1 MKKDIVDDIK
11 YDIKKKSLVFGTN
24 IGAEIL
30 KIPAIRIYTEINAQ
44 VDAILAFYER
54 FNADFL
60 ITAMDLSVEAE
71 CFGSEIVF
79 SQNEAPQVGNR
90 LVASSSEIERLNV
103 PSMGGYRS
111 KNFIKTSEKLL
122 SMNIS
127 KPVFGG
133 IIGPFSLAGRLF
145 GAKEMFRLTIENE
158 FSALSLIEKCSQFL
172 INFAKAYKEVGCH
185 GVVISEPSAGLL
197 SPKALSKFS
206 SVFIRQLIRSLDSPS
221 FRMIYHNCSARAV
234 HLDSIFETEVSIL
247 HFGEPMDI
255 PTALHRNNEDRII
268 SGNLDPVNV
277 FLADEKE
284 IVFEK
289 TIDLFNATKNNS
301 SFLIGPG
308 CELPAETPLENVAM
322 FYSIVHSRQN
332 T

>member
-1 MKKDIVDDIK
+1 MEKDLFNDIK
-11 YDIKKKSLVFGTN
+11 SGIRRKALVFGTN

-44 VDAILAFYER
+44 MDAILAFYEH

-79 SQNEAPQVGNR
+79 SQNEALQVRNR
-90 LVASSSEIERLNV
+90 LVASLSEIAGLDV
-103 PSMGGYRS
+103 PHMGVCRS
-111 KNFIKTSEKLL
+111 KNFLEITEKLL
-122 SMNIS
+122 TSDIL
-127 KPVFGG
+127 KPVIGG

-145 GAKEMFRLTIENE
+145 GVKEMFRLTIDNE
-158 FSALSLIEKCSQFL
+158 SSALSLIEKCNQFL
-172 INFAKAYKEVGCH
+172 INVTKAYKDVGCH

-197 SPKALSKFS
+197 SPKALNKFS
-206 SVFIRQLIRSLDSPS
+206 SVFIKQLVHSLDSPV
-221 FRMIYHNCSARAV
+221 FRMIYHNCGARAV
-234 HLDSIFETEVSIL
+234 HLKSIFETEASIL

-255 PTALHRNNEDRII
+255 STALHSNENNRII
-268 SGNLDPVNV
+268 SGNLDPVNI

-289 TIDLFNATKNNS
+289 TIDLFNATKDNS
-301 SFLIGPG
+301 SFLIAPG
-308 CELPAETPLENVAM
+308 CDLPIETPFENVAM
-322 FYSIVHSRQN
+322 FYSIVHSHQGA
-332 T
+332 

>member
-1 MKKDIVDDIK
+1 MKKDLVDDIK
-11 YDIKKKSLVFGTN
+11 SGIKKKALVFGTN

-30 KIPAIRIYTEINAQ
+30 KIPVERIYTDINAQ

-71 CFGSEIVF
+71 CFGSEIIF
-79 SQNEAPQVGNR
+79 SQNEAPQVRNR
-90 LVASSSEIERLNV
+90 TIVSLSEIEGLDV
-103 PSMGGYRS
+103 PRMGVCRS
-111 KNFIKTSEKLL
+111 KNFLEITEKLL
-122 SMNIS
+122 TSDIL
-127 KPVFGG
+127 KPVIGG

-145 GAKEMFRLTIENE
+145 GAKEMFRLTIDNE
-158 FSALSLIEKCSQFL
+158 SSALSLIEKCSQFL
-172 INFAKAYKEVGCH
+172 INVAKAYKDVGCH

-197 SPKALSKFS
+197 SPKALKKFS
-206 SVFIRQLIRSLDSPS
+206 SVFIKQLVRSLDSPV
-221 FRMIYHNCSARAV
+221 FRVIYHNCGARAV
-234 HLDSIFETEVSIL
+234 HLNSIFKTEASIF

-255 PTALHRNNEDRII
+255 PAALYRNENRRII

-289 TIDLFNATKNNS
+289 TIDLFNATKNDS
-301 SFLIGPG
+301 SFLIAPG
-308 CELPAETPLENVAM
+308 CDLPAETPPENVEM
-322 FYSIVHSRQN
+322 FYSIVHSRQDA
-332 T
+332 

>member
-1 MKKDIVDDIK
+1 MKKDLIDYIQSDIQ
-11 YDIKKKSLVFGTN
+11 KKAFVFGTN

-30 KIPAIRIYTEINAQ
+30 KNPIKRIFTDVNVQ

-79 SQNEAPQVGNR
+79 SQNEAPQVENR
-90 LVASSSEIERLNV
+90 LVASPSEIEKLDV

-111 KNFIKTSEKLL
+111 RNYIKTTEKLL
-122 SMNIS
+122 SLNILR
-127 KPVFGG
+127 PVIGG

-145 GAKEMFRLTIENE
+145 GAKEMFRLTIDNE
-158 FSALSLIEKCSQFL
+158 FSALSLIEKCNQFL
-172 INFAKAYKEVGCH
+172 IDFTRAYKEAGCQ

-206 SVFIRQLIRSLDSPS
+206 SAFIRQLVDNLESST
-221 FRMIYHNCSARAV
+221 FRVIYHNCGARAV
-234 HLDSIFETEVSIL
+234 HLDSIFETKASIL

-255 PTALHRNNEDRII
+255 PTALHRNKENRII
-268 SGNLDPVNV
+268 SGNLDPVNM
-277 FLADEKE
+277 FLANEKE
-284 IVFEK
+284 LVFEK
-289 TIDLFNATKNNS
+289 TIDLIDATKNDSN
-301 SFLIGPG
+301 FLIAPG
-308 CELPAETPLENVAM
+308 CDLPTETPLENLVM
-322 FYSIVHSRQN
+322 FYSVVHTQQGI
-332 T
+332 

>member
-1 MKKDIVDDIK
+1 MKKDLIGDIQSG
-11 YDIKKKSLVFGTN
+11 IQKKAFVFGTN

-30 KIPAIRIYTEINAQ
+30 KIPAIKVFTEVNAQ

-71 CFGSEIVF
+71 CFGSEVVF

-90 LVASSSEIERLNV
+90 IVASPSEIEILDV

-111 KNFIKTSEKLL
+111 RNYIKATEKLL
-122 SMNIS
+122 SMDIS
-127 KPVFGG
+127 KPVIGG

-145 GAKEMFRLTIENE
+145 GVKEMFRLTIDNE
-158 FSALSLIEKCSQFL
+158 SSALLLIEKCSQFL
-172 INFAKAYKEVGCH
+172 MNFTKAFKEVGCQ

-197 SPKALSKFS
+197 SPRAVSKLSS
-206 SVFIRQLIRSLDSPS
+206 AFIRQLVCSLESS
-221 FRMIYHNCSARAV
+221 TFRVIYHNCGARAV
-234 HLDSIFETEVSIL
+234 HLDSIFETEASII

-255 PTALHRNNEDRII
+255 LIALNRNKKERII

-289 TIDLFNATKNNS
+289 TIDLINATKNNS
-301 SFLIGPG
+301 NFLIAPG
-308 CELPAETPLENVAM
+308 CDLPSETPLENIGTFFSV
-322 FYSIVHSRQN
+322 VHSR
-332 T
+332 